1 MSVETKFNQHTQ
13 HHQQWSACV
22 LPNLKNT
29 NTHTFITLHNNI
41 LVCLFK
47 TFLWGSNMLILTK
60 SFTPG
65 GSHHWITYTYS
76 QRLTVQ
82 SFKSR
87 TPLRYQNISIFA
99 QCTRLQFEH
108 QQYRYLTP
116 KNHTLTYNSNI
127 KYKLSNIVANLILR
141 GTAKPYQTHSR
152 QFYRTVLTQHHS
164 VEHVESNHT
173 KRFRLLIRIN
183 FRSPFLQIP
192 KHPNLNLSTHNVRI
206 PY

>member
-1 MSVETKFNQHTQ
+1 
-13 HHQQWSACV
+13 
-22 LPNLKNT
+22 
-29 NTHTFITLHNNI
+29 
-41 LVCLFK
+41 
-47 TFLWGSNMLILTK
+47 MLRLTK

-65 GSHHWITYTYS
+65 GSHQWITYTYS

-99 QCTRLQFEH
+99 LCTRLQFEH

-116 KNHTLTYNSNI
+116 KNHTYFHTYNSNI

-152 QFYRTVLTQHHS
+152 QFYRTVLLNSTPFRRTRWIKPHETLSFINQNQLSFTLLTDTKTPQSQSFHTQRSHTILTHS
-164 VEHVESNHT
+164 KTTKSRTHKIHKYTHLPILNSHIYTKPIHT
-173 KRFRLLIRIN
+173 NTRQTLVK
-183 FRSPFLQIP
+183 
-192 KHPNLNLSTHNVRI
+192 
-206 PY
+206 

>member
-1 MSVETKFNQHTQ
+1 MIGLSIKKINTIRAIYNLSHTPY
-13 HHQQWSACV
+13 HQQWSACV

-99 QCTRLQFEH
+99 PCTRLQFEH

-116 KNHTLTYNSNI
+116 KNHTLSYTTPTLNTNYRI
-127 KYKLSNIVANLILR
+127 LSLILFYE
-141 GTAKPYQTHSR
+141 GQQNPTKLTHVNFTV
-152 QFYRTVLTQHHS
+152 QFY
-164 VEHVESNHT
+164 
-173 KRFRLLIRIN
+173 
-183 FRSPFLQIP
+183 
-192 KHPNLNLSTHNVRI
+192 
-206 PY
+206 

>member
-1 MSVETKFNQHTQ
+1 MNDI
-13 HHQQWSACV
+13 
-22 LPNLKNT
+22 P
-29 NTHTFITLHNNI
+29 
-41 LVCLFK
+41 VCLFK
-47 TFLWGSNMLILTK
+47 TFLWGSNVLILTK

-99 QCTRLQFEH
+99 PCTRLQFEH

-116 KNHTLTYNSNI
+116 KNHTLSYTTPTLNSNYRI
-127 KYKLSNIVANLILR
+127 LSLILFYE
-141 GTAKPYQTHSR
+141 GQQNPTKLTHVNFTV
-152 QFYRTVLTQHHS
+152 QFYLTQHHS
-164 VEHVESNHT
+164 VEHAESNHT